1 MILLNATDISKSYT
15 VNPLLSNLS
24 YAINEGDKIGL
35 IGVNGTGKSTLL
47 RITAGAEEP
56 DSGKIVLT
64 GGVRIGYLMQAPDY
78 DPEQTVLEAAVSYLR
93 PEVLA
98 EPETCRNGCE
108 GLRIFYISVLLK
120 KSILFAY

>member
-1 MILLNATDISKSYT
+1 MTK
-15 VNPLLSNLS
+15 LS

-47 RITAGAEEP
+47 RITAGAEEA

-64 GGVRIGYLMQAPDY
+64 GGVRIGYLPQSPSY
-78 DPEQTVLEAAVSYLR
+78 NPENTVLEQALSYLW

-98 EPETCRNGCE
+98 EGDYLCKSMLNQLGITDFDARMGELSGGERKRVAMAGIFTNPCE
-108 GLRIFYISVLLK
+108 M
-120 KSILFAY
+120 

>member
-15 VNPLLSNLS
+15 VDPLLTNLS

-47 RITAGAEEP
+47 RITAGVEDA

-64 GGVRIGYLMQAPDY
+64 RFL
-78 DPEQTVLEAAVSYLR
+78 
-93 PEVLA
+93 
-98 EPETCRNGCE
+98 
-108 GLRIFYISVLLK
+108 
-120 KSILFAY
+120 